1 MAGKSTEYNWLMKLG
16 AEIDSSFGK
25 ALNGAKTAIQTVG
38 DVASKVGD
46 IAGTALKGVGIATGA
61 VVTGAVAAGK
71 ELYELGS
78 NFKTA
83 ANDMAAATGTTGE
96 ELAALQQSMQDIYAS
111 NFGEDFADIGDALSI
126 ARRNTGLMGD
136 ELENLTQDAIMLRD
150 TFDYD
155 VAESTRAAEALM
167 ENFGITGEEAMNLI
181 ASGAQNGLDF
191 SGEMIDTINEYSV
204 QFSKLGMDA
213 ETMFAVMKGGAD
225 GTAWNLDKVG
235 DSIKEF
241 SIRAIDG
248 SDSTKEA
255 FEAIGLHADTM
266 AQIFASG
273 GEAANTAFYDV
284 LNSLL
289 AMEDPVARDA
299 AGVQL
304 FGTMWEDMGVSA
316 MQALADTQ
324 SAAYD
329 AGDALQQIEDIKYDD
344 FGNTMESFKR
354 QMQVALLPAAQTL
367 MRTLTD
373 LAPTIGEVVSGLAPM
388 VEQLMPVFVSLLSN
402 AAPLVSSLVS
412 SLLPMA
418 QQILPVLISALEQ
431 ILPVVISV
439 VEQLMPVVQMLLPP
453 LLEII
458 SALLPPLLS
467 LIELILPPLIS
478 LLQVFTPIVEFL
490 AQVLGTSLSVG
501 IEAVSLMLN
510 GMKSAFEGLLKYIT
524 GVFTGDWELAWQGIG
539 QIFEG
544 IMLGLEAFFKVPI
557 NGLISVLNWLIEK
570 VNGLSI
576 DIPEWVPGIGGQT
589 FGFNIPL
596 IPELATG
603 GIVDQATLAMI
614 GEGSEPE
621 AVMPLSRL
629 ESMLDGDMGGQT
641 IYITYAPQVTLPA
654 GASRSDMDAALQ
666 DGFEQFKRWMQQYER
681 EGKRL
686 RFG

>member
-1 MAGKSTEYNWLMKLG
+1 MAKKESEYSWLMRLG

-25 ALNGAKTAIQTVG
+25 ALKGARDAISTVG

-46 IAGTALKGVGIATGA
+46 IAGTALKSVGIATGA
-61 VVTGAVAAGK
+61 VMTGAVAAGK
-71 ELYELGS
+71 ELFDLGS
-78 NFKTA
+78 EYQTA
-83 ANDMAAATGTTGE
+83 ANDMAAATGAAGE
-96 ELAALQQSMQDIYAS
+96 ELAALQQSMQDIYGS
-111 NFGEDFADIGDALSI
+111 NFGEDFADIGDALST
-126 ARRNTGLMGD
+126 AMRNTGLMGD
-136 ELENLTQDAIMLRD
+136 ELEALTVDAIMLRD
-150 TFDYD
+150 TFNYD
-155 VAESTRAAEALM
+155 IAESTRAAESLM
-167 ENFGITGEEAMNLI
+167 ENFGVTGEEAMNLI

-204 QFSKLGMDA
+204 QFAKLGMDA

-255 FEAIGLHADTM
+255 FEAIGLNADAM
-266 AQIFASG
+266 AQTFASG
-273 GEAANTAFYDV
+273 GEAANAAFYDV
-284 LNSLL
+284 LNGLL

-316 MQALADTQ
+316 MQALAETQ

-344 FGNTMESFKR
+344 FGTTMEGFKR

-367 MRTLTD
+367 MRTLMD
-373 LAPTIGEVVSGLAPM
+373 LAPTIGEVVTGLAPM
-388 VEQLMPVFVSLLSN
+388 VDQMMPVFVSLLSS

-418 QQILPVLISALEQ
+418 QQIFPVLISALEQ

-439 VEQLMPVVQMLLPP
+439 IEQMMPVVQTLLPPMLEILTMMLPIVLQFVEIVLPP
-453 LLEII
+453 LLEMLEAAIPVI
-458 SALLPPLLS
+458 TAVANV
-467 LIELILPPLIS
+467 IEG
-478 LLQVFTPIVEFL
+478 V
-490 AQVLGTSLSVG
+490 LSVALEALGPVLELVKG
-501 IEAVSLMLN
+501 IFMDLM
-510 GMKSAFEGLLKYIT
+510 AFLED
-524 GVFTGDWELAWQGIG
+524 VFTGNWEAVWTKIVSV
-539 QIFEG
+539 FESVFG
-544 IMLGLEAFFKVPI
+544 PVIDFFKEI
-557 NGLISVLNWLIEK
+557 NNGVIRALNWMIEK

-576 DIPEWVPGIGGQT
+576 DIPDWVPGIGGET
-589 FGFNIPL
+589 FGFSIPL

-629 ESMLDGDMGGQT
+629 ESMLDGDFSGQT
-641 IYITYAPQVTLPA
+641 IYVTYAPQITLPA
-654 GASRSDMDAALQ
+654 GASRGDVDAALQ